1 MNELKEIKRRLSILD
16 IRQNGYIKVE
26 DVRSVIDFIEGLI
39 YEIGVIDEVE
49 RIISDLAIYFRKDVD
64 LNEIKKV
71 LREIIENDN
80 TGNSRKS

>member
-39 YEIGVIDEVE
+39 YEIGVIDESE
-49 RIISDLAIYFRKDVD
+49 LA
-64 LNEIKKV
+64 
-71 LREIIENDN
+71 
-80 TGNSRKS
+80 G

>member
-49 RIISDLAIYFRKDVD
+49 RIISEIAIYIKEDVD

-80 TGNSRKS
+80 TGNS

>member
-1 MNELKEIKRRLSILD
+1 MDELKEVKRRLSILD

-39 YEIGVIDEVE
+39 YERRINMIE
-49 RIISDLAIYFRKDVD
+49 RIISEIAIYIKEDVD
-64 LNEIKKV
+64 LNEVKKV

-80 TGNSRKS
+80 TRNKR